1 MKMQCCFQEE
11 SLVLKM
17 KTSNYFHRMKPKCT
31 CGNVLQELVRSR
43 TSKLCVTQNFRLLET
58 VFFLNVIMAKPMTD
72 LCFTCQQNTLK
83 LVWAAN
89 LPEEEK
95 SQCVQA
101 WQPHLNSVQTERE
114 LYRQV
119 CEKAKCSFEEL
130 EDQIDLEESRKLCML
145 RTTTQ
150 VHTPSNPMQP
160 GPI

>member
-1 MKMQCCFQEE
+1 MQRCFQEE

-17 KTSNYFHRMKPKCT
+17 KTSITFIEWNQSARVEMFYKSLWGVEQASCVLHKISDFWKQFFP
-31 CGNVLQELVRSR
+31 NVI
-43 TSKLCVTQNFRLLET
+43 
-58 VFFLNVIMAKPMTD
+58 IMAKPMTD

-101 WQPHLNSVQTERE
+101 RQRHLNSVQTERE
-114 LYRQV
+114 LYRKV

-130 EDQIDLEESRKLCML
+130 EDQIDLEESHDSCML

>member
-1 MKMQCCFQEE
+1 MQRCFQEE

-43 TSKLCVTQNFRLLET
+43 TSKLCVTQNFRCHQ
-58 VFFLNVIMAKPMTD
+58 NVIMAKPMTE

-101 WQPHLNSVQTERE
+101 WQPHLNLVQTERE

-130 EDQIDLEESRKLCML
+130 EDQIDLEESHDSCML

>member
-1 MKMQCCFQEE
+1 MQRCFQEE

-43 TSKLCVTQNFRLLET
+43 TSKLCVTQNFRCHQ
-58 VFFLNVIMAKPMTD
+58 NVIMAKPMTE

-101 WQPHLNSVQTERE
+101 WQPHLNLVQTERE

-130 EDQIDLEESRKLCML
+130 EDQIDLEESHNSCML

>member
-1 MKMQCCFQEE
+1 MQRCFQEE
-11 SLVLKM
+11 SPVLKM

-43 TSKLCVTQNFRLLET
+43 TSKLCVTQNFRCHQ
-58 VFFLNVIMAKPMTD
+58 NVIMAKPMTE

-83 LVWAAN
+83 LVWAN

-130 EDQIDLEESRKLCML
+130 EDQIDLEESHKLCML